1 MNIKP
6 LVAFCL
12 FLCSFLSQANTIR
25 IGQISDLHYMAPELL
40 VVRGSAF
47 DNYVMRDRKLLY
59 DSPAILRAAVQNL
72 LNEKVDIVLV
82 SGDLTKDGEL
92 LSHEGVAKTLQP
104 LLDRGVKV
112 LVIPGN
118 HDINNPFA
126 LSFYGDTTHAA
137 ATVSADD
144 FSKIYGDF
152 GYKSAISKDPNSLS
166 YVSEPVP
173 GLRILCLDGIKYYN
187 NTFIS
192 KGASADAR
200 VTKGIL
206 KPETM
211 VWIRTQIAQAKA
223 QGKQLVGMIHHGVVE
238 HFDYESVLA
247 APYILDNS
255 AELQRT
261 LLLAGVKVVFT
272 GHFHASDISRVD
284 DRFGNHLYDVETGSI
299 VTYPCPYRIME
310 LSGNTLT
317 IQTKHIEKIDTYSS
331 ESINF
336 QRYAQKKLEKVVP
349 EILSSYL
356 AKYYT
361 SVSTTI
367 PEYAPSFIK
376 VPQEK
381 VLADMVLKYLS
392 TSGTTL
398 LLANF
403 RGNENLADS
412 AVHKRK
418 EFIKDVDELIGDF
431 ARKSSGVFLA
441 PITSEVFK
449 RTAMFRKL
457 KDASKSIW
465 DNRVEKSYRGRDYK
479 FQLHEPINDLNL
491 TIELGKLK

>member
-1 MNIKP
+1 MSKKIS
-6 LVAFCL
+6 LVFC
-12 FLCSFLSQANTIR
+12 FFSFIFSIQANTIK
-25 IGQISDLHYMAPELL
+25 IGHITDLHYMAPELL
-40 VVRGSAF
+40 IVKGSAF
-47 DNYVMRDRKLLY
+47 DNYMMRDRKMLY

-104 LLDRGVKV
+104 LLDHGVKV

-126 LSFYGDTTHAA
+126 VKFMGDSTYAA

-144 FSKIYGDF
+144 FRQIYGDF
-152 GYKSAISKDPNSLS
+152 GYNSAISKDPNSLS

-173 GLRILCLDGIKYYN
+173 GLRILCLDGNKYYN

-192 KGASADAR
+192 KGASADIR
-200 VTKGIL
+200 VTKGVL

-211 VWIRTQIAQAKA
+211 VWLKSEIAQAKA

-261 LLLAGVKVVFT
+261 FMLAGVRVMFT

-284 DRFGNHLYDVETGSI
+284 DRLGNHLYDVETGSI
-299 VTYPCPYRIME
+299 LTYPCPYRIME
-310 LSGNTLT
+310 LSGNKLT
-317 IQTKHIEKIDTYSS
+317 IQTKLIEKIDTYSS
-331 ESINF
+331 DSITF

-349 EILSSYL
+349 EILSSFL
-356 AKYYT
+356 ARYYT
-361 SVSTTI
+361 SVSSTI
-367 PEYAPSFIK
+367 PKYAPSFIK

-392 TSGTTL
+392 TSGTML

-412 AVHKRK
+412 SVFRHK
-418 EFIKDVDELIGDF
+418 EFIKNVDELIGDF
-431 ARKSSGVFLA
+431 SRKSSGDLA
-441 PITSEVFK
+441 LITIEVFK

-465 DNRVEKSYRGRDYK
+465 DNKVEKSYRGRDYK
-479 FQLHEPINDLNL
+479 YQFHEPINDLNL
-491 TIELGKLK
+491 VIDLGVLK

>member
-1 MNIKP
+1 M
-6 LVAFCL
+6 CL
-12 FLCSFLSQANTIR
+12 FAFVFSTQANTIR
-25 IGQISDLHYMAPELL
+25 IGHITDLHYMAPELL
-40 VVRGSAF
+40 VVKGSAF
-47 DNYVMRDRKLLY
+47 DNYVKRDRKLLY

-104 LLDRGVKV
+104 LLDHGVKV

-126 LSFYGDTTHAA
+126 LSFYGDTTRAA
-137 ATVSADD
+137 ATVTADD
-144 FSKIYGDF
+144 FRQIYGNF
-152 GYKSAISKDPNSLS
+152 GFGSAISKDLNSLS

-192 KGASADAR
+192 KGDSVDTR
-200 VTKGIL
+200 VTKGVL

-211 VWIRTQIAQAKA
+211 AWIKSEIAQAKA
-223 QGKQLVGMIHHGVVE
+223 QGKQLVGMVHHGVVE
-238 HFDYESVLA
+238 HFDYESVYA
-247 APYILDNS
+247 APYMLDNY
-255 AELQRT
+255 AELQR
-261 LLLAGVKVVFT
+261 LLMNAGVKVIFS

-284 DRFGNHLYDVETGSI
+284 DRFGNHLFDVETGSI

-317 IQTKHIEKIDTYSS
+317 IQTKHIEKIDTHFSDS
-331 ESINF
+331 LDF
-336 QRYAQKKLEKVVP
+336 QTYAHRKLEKVVP

-361 SVSTTI
+361 AVSTTI
-367 PEYAPSFIK
+367 PEYTPSFIK

-392 TSGTTL
+392 TSGTKL
-398 LLANF
+398 LIANF
-403 RGNENLADS
+403 KGNENLADS

-431 ARKSSGVFLA
+431 ARKSSGVLA

-449 RTAMFRKL
+449 RTAMFKKL

-465 DNRVEKSYRGRDYK
+465 DNRVEKTYRGRDYK
-479 FQLHEPINDLNL
+479 FQLHEPIIDLNL
-491 TIELGKLK
+491 VIDIGKLK